1 MEAEEPDELRESSEE
16 AIERAREDFMAI
28 KRIEEYEG
36 EILKDREISRMA
48 PRADRSA
55 PACSSAAPAA
65 FDQE

>member
-36 EILKDREISRMA
+36 EILKDREISK
-48 PRADRSA
+48 DGT
-55 PACSSAAPAA
+55 
-65 FDQE
+65 EG